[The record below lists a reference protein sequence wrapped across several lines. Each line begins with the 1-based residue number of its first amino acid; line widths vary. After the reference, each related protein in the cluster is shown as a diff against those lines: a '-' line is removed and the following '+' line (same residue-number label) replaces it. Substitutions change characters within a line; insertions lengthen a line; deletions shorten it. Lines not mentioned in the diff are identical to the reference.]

1 MFAKTLLRDAKIS
14 TKFNLLLV
22 SVLIFGTVLSGIA
35 LATIL
40 QQRAQTEVA
49 TQATILMQTMNSVR
63 DYTQERVN
71 PLLAKRLETES
82 SFTPEAIPNFSV
94 REVFEK
100 FRSTPQFDQFFYKDA
115 SLNPTNRRDLAD
127 DFEATLLQRFQNDA
141 NLKELSGFHTA
152 FEGKVFYIA
161 RPLTITNQNCLQCHS
176 DPKLAPKSQIAT
188 YGDKNG
194 FGWKLNQIV
203 AAQIVLVPAD
213 AVLAQMYRSLLLML
227 GVLFGILSLMFL
239 FINFLLKKVIIQRIR
254 RIAKTANAIST
265 GDLNMNFEEP
275 SKDEIGGVAIAI
287 NRLRSSLKIAMDLLH
302 SQPPES

>member
-127 DFEATLLQRFQNDA
+127 DFEATLLQRFQNDT

-194 FGWKLNQIV
+194 FGWKLNQII

-213 AVLAQMYRSLLLML
+213 AVLAQMYRSLFILL

-265 GDLNMNFEEP
+265 GDLNINFEEP
-275 SKDEIGGVAIAI
+275 SKDVIG
-287 NRLRSSLKIAMDLLH
+287 
-302 SQPPES
+302 